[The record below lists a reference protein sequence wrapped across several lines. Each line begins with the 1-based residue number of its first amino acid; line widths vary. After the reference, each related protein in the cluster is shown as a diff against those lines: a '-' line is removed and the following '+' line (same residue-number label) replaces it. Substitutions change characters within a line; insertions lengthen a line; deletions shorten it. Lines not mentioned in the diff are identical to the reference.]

1 MTHAKRLIA
10 AACILVLA
18 GCASQ
23 PKQTL
28 LSLDTSTAAYASAEC
43 VQARQAALEYDDKML
58 GRVGVGLALGLL
70 GPLGVVGAVAMDAN
84 QNNERKR
91 LNEIIVRACT
101 TLDGPDPE

>member
-1 MTHAKRLIA
+1 
-10 AACILVLA
+10 
-18 GCASQ
+18 
-23 PKQTL
+23 
-28 LSLDTSTAAYASAEC
+28 
-43 VQARQAALEYDDKML
+43 ML

-101 TLDGPDPE
+101 PLGGPEPVAE